1 MDRSLPSSSP
11 QTTERANK
19 DLEKYYK
26 ALDRAIMRYHSLKM
40 NEINKI
46 IKELWIKTYKG
57 GDIDTIEIRSE
68 DSNEEGGASLA
79 ARRTYNYRVGWA
91 ELGGVVFSECLSV
104 EREREKVVG
113 VACSM

>member
-1 MDRSLPSSSP
+1 MHTHTHTCMHTRMHTHTHTHTHT

-40 NEINKI
+40 EEINKI

-57 GDIDTIEIRSE
+57 GDIDTIKIKSD
-68 DSNEEGGASLA
+68 DSKEEGGASLA
-79 ARRTYNYRVGWA
+79 SRRTYNYRVR
-91 ELGGVVFSECLSV
+91 SV
-104 EREREKVVG
+104 CVCVC
-113 VACSM
+113 VCV

>member
-79 ARRTYNYRVGWA
+79 ARRTYNYRVGGW
-91 ELGGVVFSECLSV
+91 S
-104 EREREKVVG
+104 
-113 VACSM
+113 